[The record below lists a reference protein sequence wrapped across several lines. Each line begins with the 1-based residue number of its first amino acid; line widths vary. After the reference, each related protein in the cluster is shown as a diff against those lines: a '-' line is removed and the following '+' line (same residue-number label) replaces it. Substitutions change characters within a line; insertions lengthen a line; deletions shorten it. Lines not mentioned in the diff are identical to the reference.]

1 MLFHGGINRV
11 ESFTMVNE
19 GAENRALAKRGLTK
33 TPRKAD
39 VMDQPPSH
47 LFDSMT
53 APRPRP
59 TLAAAMLVAVVAALP
74 FVVLAGVQFLF

>member
-1 MLFHGGINRV
+1 MGVLTGWKV
-11 ESFTMVNE
+11 SPWLM
-19 GAENRALAKRGLTK
+19 RGQK
-33 TPRKAD
+33 TATLPKDAPTKAD

-59 TLAAAMLVAVVAALP
+59 TLAAAMLVALVAALP
-74 FVVLAGVQFLF
+74 FAVLAGVQFLF